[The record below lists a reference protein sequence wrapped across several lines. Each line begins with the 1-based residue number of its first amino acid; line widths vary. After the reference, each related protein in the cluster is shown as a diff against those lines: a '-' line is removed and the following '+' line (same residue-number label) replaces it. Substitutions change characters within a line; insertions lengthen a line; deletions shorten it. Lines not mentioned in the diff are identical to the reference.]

1 MKIYA
6 VIDNETVSNTIKAD
20 PDFVALIIPDHDDVV
35 EITLMSRTP
44 SIGWG
49 YANGS
54 FVGTPP
60 HPSWTWNADA
70 GDYEPPMPRPEETEE

>member
-35 EITLMSRTP
+35 EITLMSPRP

-54 FVGTPP
+54 FVTPP
-60 HPSWTWNADA
+60 PLWTWDADA
-70 GDYEPPMPRPEETEE
+70 SEYVPPPE